1 MSDTAATVQRSIK
14 IGRWEIDERHLLRLV
29 TWGILLALAVAVV
42 LLRLQRL
49 DELPPGLMGDEDRN
63 GLAALHVLQGEHAV
77 FFPQFGVGREA
88 STVYVLALST
98 LLFGRTLFAIHLPT
112 ALGSAGM
119 VFGVFWMGRLL
130 FGRSEE
136 GGQATPWRGLLIGS
150 VAAGLMAVSL
160 GQTILGRT
168 GYNRTT
174 HMPLILTLCL
184 GLLWWGWKE
193 RNWRWVVLAGL
204 CAGILPYTYYPA
216 RLAPILFLAFGL
228 SFLFP
233 LRAGAW
239 DRVRAEIPW
248 AAAFLGAAALV
259 AAPLLIHFAV
269 HPEHF
274 FMRTEH
280 LLVFAPEVSQGQP
293 LRTFLLNVWD
303 HIKVLGFDGD
313 PNWQNNNAGRPM
325 LNPWEAFFFWLG
337 AGMALWQWRRR
348 PDYRL
353 LILWTCVMLLP
364 AVLARDEKASNTLRM
379 IAAAPAI
386 YLLLGVG
393 VWEVFRFLQERFF
406 GEHGTTVGIVAGSVI
421 GFVLLMQ
428 GMITHRTYFT
438 KWAVAP
444 EVHALYKATVMEMM
458 EAQEAQISMPGAVYL
473 LPQLNNGKHEI
484 GYLYD
489 RFPFH
494 FLFAVKP
501 ELPQMVESVLAGSD
515 EFSVVK
521 VIEWGHLEVLKK
533 GRFVAWQ
540 RDEARNFIFL
550 LSKYGRYQGSEA
562 YGGHRVHSFTDISL
576 EGSWRFY
583 DEMEEMTV
591 DYDGGIALQGIAL
604 GQGPEQMSTAQ
615 MIELGRER
623 PIWMALQWQIEPGLA
638 IDYAISLRLH
648 DAGGDRVFQKDL
660 VLWDAGHRPTSN
672 WPADGPV
679 DSLGLIQLSAD
690 LPAGEYELRMVVYDF
705 ETLVPTVEVGVWKPE
720 VTLGRVRLADVQ

>member
-1 MSDTAATVQRSIK
+1 MK
-14 IGRWEIDERHLLRLV
+14 IEMVWRPSTSCKE
-29 TWGILLALAVAVV
+29 
-42 LLRLQRL
+42 
-49 DELPPGLMGDEDRN
+49 N
-63 GLAALHVLQGEHAV
+63 HAV

-313 PNWQNNNAGRPM
+313 PNWQNNYAGRPM

-438 KWAVAP
+438 KW
-444 EVHALYKATVMEMM
+444 
-458 EAQEAQISMPGAVYL
+458 
-473 LPQLNNGKHEI
+473 
-484 GYLYD
+484 
-489 RFPFH
+489 
-494 FLFAVKP
+494 
-501 ELPQMVESVLAGSD
+501 
-515 EFSVVK
+515 
-521 VIEWGHLEVLKK
+521 
-533 GRFVAWQ
+533 
-540 RDEARNFIFL
+540 
-550 LSKYGRYQGSEA
+550 
-562 YGGHRVHSFTDISL
+562 GGC
-576 EGSWRFY
+576 
-583 DEMEEMTV
+583 
-591 DYDGGIALQGIAL
+591 
-604 GQGPEQMSTAQ
+604 P
-615 MIELGRER
+615 
-623 PIWMALQWQIEPGLA
+623 
-638 IDYAISLRLH
+638 
-648 DAGGDRVFQKDL
+648 
-660 VLWDAGHRPTSN
+660 
-672 WPADGPV
+672 
-679 DSLGLIQLSAD
+679 
-690 LPAGEYELRMVVYDF
+690 
-705 ETLVPTVEVGVWKPE
+705 
-720 VTLGRVRLADVQ
+720 